1 MSSTCP
7 HNMAHFGPLAAENG
21 SGVWGTPAN
30 FNLIRHCTLLS
41 QWASA
46 KLCGVGQRAPAIFG
60 RAAITFGIGP
70 HSSYYYFYM
79 YAMNQHAKYLG
90 RRSFR
95 SKVTVRTRP
104 LRWSV
109 IIERFHQLV
118 SHERGTKRGFSLRL
132 KCFSRGHRPPR

>member
-1 MSSTCP
+1 
-7 HNMAHFGPLAAENG
+7 
-21 SGVWGTPAN
+21 
-30 FNLIRHCTLLS
+30 
-41 QWASA
+41 
-46 KLCGVGQRAPAIFG
+46 
-60 RAAITFGIGP
+60 
-70 HSSYYYFYM
+70 M

-132 KCFSRGHRPPR
+132 KCFSRGHRPPRWHFKLSQHWPIPNSKPYMFCYATNYTMLILTQKPTFLMNKNLN